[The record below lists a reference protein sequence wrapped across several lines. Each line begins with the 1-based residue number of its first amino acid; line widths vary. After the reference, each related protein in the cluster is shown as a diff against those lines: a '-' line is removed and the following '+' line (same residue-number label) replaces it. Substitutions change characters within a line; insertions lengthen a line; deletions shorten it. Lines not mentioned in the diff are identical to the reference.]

1 MNGFRKGFFVSAII
15 FCFAVFS
22 FTTAFGQE
30 IKIGVIGPMK
40 FVQGIGHWNGAQM
53 AADEIN
59 AKGGVKVGGT
69 MMKIKLIQADSNEF
83 LNVTDASNAM
93 ERLITSEKVDFVVGG
108 FRTEAVLA
116 MQDIAMEKRVI
127 FVGCGAAHP
136 ELCERVAKYYDQY
149 KYFFRGTPYSSSD
162 LVKAA
167 FIHVGTVGAILKAKL
182 GIEKIKVAFVAEKA
196 QWADPM
202 VPAVQ
207 ATLPKMGMELVGVWR
222 PSPVATD
229 VSAEL
234 SAIQRSGAHIIFT
247 IFSSSVG
254 IPFAR
259 QAGELKIPAMQVG
272 INVEA
277 QKAEFWQATRGMGN
291 YVITSNTYARNV
303 EQNENSAP
311 FVEGY
316 LKRFGEVPTYTADT
330 YSVIKLTLVPV
341 IEQVGTLNSD
351 KIVEVLENRVYK
363 STSGTVKYMK
373 DNLGRPLHELT
384 FGPGYLTGIATQW
397 QDGKIVGVWPNKWK
411 PAPNV
416 EVSYK
421 GMSDIQI
428 PPWMIKAYSKAPA
441 APAAAPK
448 KAAAPAPKA
457 APKAVAP
464 APKAAP
470 APKK

>member
-1 MNGFRKGFFVSAII
+1 MNDFKKGFFVSAII

-40 FVQGIGHWNGAQM
+40 FVQGIGHWNGAVM

-59 AKGGVKVGGT
+59 AKGGVKVGNK
-69 MMKIKLIQADSNEF
+69 MMKIKLIQADSNEVI
-83 LNVTDASNAM
+83 NVTDATTAM
-93 ERLITSEKVDFVVGG
+93 ERLITRDKVYFVVGG

-116 MQDIAMEKRVI
+116 MQDIAMDRKVI
-127 FVGCGAAHP
+127 FIGCGAAHP

-167 FIHVGTVGAILKAKL
+167 FIHVGTVGAVVKKELA
-182 GIEKIKVAFVAEKA
+182 IEGPIKVAFVAEKA

-207 ATLPKMGMELVGVWR
+207 ATMPKMGMELVGIWR

-229 VSAEL
+229 VTAEL
-234 SAIQRSGAHIIFT
+234 SAIQRAGAHIIFT

-259 QAGELKIPAMQVG
+259 QAGELKIPAVQVG

-277 QKAEFWQATRGMGN
+277 QKDSFWQATQGKGAYAFTSSTFCRG
-291 YVITSNTYARNV
+291 V
-303 EQNENSAP
+303 ESNENTKA

-316 LKRFGEVPTYTADT
+316 
-330 YSVIKLTLVPV
+330 
-341 IEQVGTLNSD
+341 
-351 KIVEVLENRVYK
+351 
-363 STSGTVKYMK
+363 
-373 DNLGRPLHELT
+373 
-384 FGPGYLTGIATQW
+384 
-397 QDGKIVGVWPNKWK
+397 
-411 PAPNV
+411 
-416 EVSYK
+416 
-421 GMSDIQI
+421 
-428 PPWMIKAYSKAPA
+428 
-441 APAAAPK
+441 
-448 KAAAPAPKA
+448 
-457 APKAVAP
+457 
-464 APKAAP
+464 
-470 APKK
+470 

>member
-1 MNGFRKGFFVSAII
+1 MNWFKKGIFVSAII
-15 FCFAVFS
+15 FLFAVLS
-22 FTTAFGQE
+22 GVTAFGQE

-40 FVQGIGHWNGAQM
+40 FVQGIGHWNGATM

-59 AKGGVKVGGT
+59 AKGGVKVGNK

-83 LNVTDASNAM
+83 INVTDATNAM
-93 ERLITSEKVDFVVGG
+93 ERLITRDKVDFVVGG

-116 MQDIAMEKRVI
+116 MQDIAMDKRVI
-127 FVGCGAAHP
+127 FIGCGAAHP

-149 KYFFRGTPYSSSD
+149 KYFFRGTPYNSTY
-162 LVKAA
+162 LVGAA
-167 FIHVGTVGAILKAKL
+167 FINVANVAGVLKAKL
-182 GIEKIKVAFVAEKA
+182 GIDKVKVAFVAEKA

-207 ATLPKMGMELVGVWR
+207 ATIPKMGMELVGVWR
-222 PSPVATD
+222 PSATATD

-247 IFSSSVG
+247 VFSASVG

-259 QAGELKIPAMQVG
+259 QANELKIPAIQVG

-277 QKAEFWQATRGMGN
+277 QKDDFWKATRGMGN
-291 YVITSNTYARNV
+291 YVIVSNTYCRGV
-303 EQNENSAP
+303 ESNEFTKD

-316 LKRFGEVPTYTADT
+316 FKRFGEVPTYTAET
-330 YSVIKLTLVPV
+330 YSAIIYMLKPS

-351 KIVEVLENRVYK
+351 KVVENLENRVFK
-363 STSGTVKYMK
+363 TTSATVKWMK
-373 DNLGRPLHELT
+373 NAVGVPLHDLT
-384 FGPGYLTGIATQW
+384 FGPGYSTGIYTQW
-397 QDGKIVGVWPNKWK
+397 QDGKQVGVWPNHWK

-416 EVSYK
+416 DVTYK
-421 GMSDIQI
+421 GMVDIQI

-441 APAAAPK
+441 EAPK
-448 KAAAPAPKA
+448 AVAPKA
-457 APKAVAP
+457 APKAVKKV
-464 APKAAP
+464 APKAE
-470 APKK
+470 PKKK